1 MNRIMQLPA
10 YVIAADQDFVSVKT
24 NNPSLQQTL
33 LQFGFL
39 PASQDKA
46 DEFIKRTNGKSEKV
60 VVFEFLRPLGVHW
73 SRGKEWNPAEI
84 FEWLRDQNLIK
95 GTFKSISWT
104 SPSTWVTREE

>member
-1 MNRIMQLPA
+1 MNHAMPPC
-10 YVIAADQDFVSVKT
+10 VIAADQDFVSVKT

-46 DEFIKRTNGKSEKV
+46 GEFIKRANGKSEKV

-73 SRGKEWNPAEI
+73 SRGKEWNPAGI
-84 FEWLRDQNLIK
+84 FELLRDQNLIK
-95 GTFKSISWT
+95 STFKSISWT
-104 SPSTWVTREE
+104 SANTWVTREE